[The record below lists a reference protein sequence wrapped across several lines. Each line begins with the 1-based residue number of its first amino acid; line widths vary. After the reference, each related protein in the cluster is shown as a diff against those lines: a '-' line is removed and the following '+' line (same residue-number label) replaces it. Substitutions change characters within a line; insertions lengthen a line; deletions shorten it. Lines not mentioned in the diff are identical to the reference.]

1 MLLVTIALATASP
14 YRDLDPDLPL
24 LHAAAARRGL
34 DLRTVA
40 WDDPTTDWEA
50 FELVVVRSCWD
61 YTGRREEFLAWARSV
76 PRLANPAEVIA
87 WNTDKT
93 YLRDLGAA
101 GVPVIETRWDVR
113 TGDPLPGQGEPDAE
127 WVVKPSVSAGSRD
140 TARWSDPADVHRHS
154 EQLVAAGRTS
164 MTQRYVPSV
173 DTEGE
178 TATLFLGGR
187 FSHAIRKAPLLLR
200 GEGVNDERDSR
211 EDITPRAPTATQ
223 LEVAA
228 TTHDALRAVLGADVD
243 LLYARIDLV
252 TAPDGSPLVLE
263 VELTEPSLFLPES
276 EGGEERLLDAIEQR
290 LAR

>member
-1 MLLVTIALATASP
+1 MTIALATAVP

-34 DLRTVA
+34 ALETVL
-40 WDDPTTDWEA
+40 WDDPAVDWDA
-50 FELVVVRSCWD
+50 HDLVVVRSCWD
-61 YTGRREEFLAWARSV
+61 YTHRREEFLAWARSV

-93 YLRDLGAA
+93 YLRDLAAA

-113 TGDPLPGQGEPDAE
+113 TGDPLSGEGEPGAE

-178 TATLFLGGR
+178 TATLFLGGH
-187 FSHAIRKAPLLLR
+187 FSHAIRKAPLLRR

-211 EDITPRAPTATQ
+211 EDITPRAPTAAQ

-228 TTHDALRAVLGADVD
+228 TTHDALRTVLGDDLD

-252 TAPDGSPLVLE
+252 TAPDGSPVVLE
-263 VELTEPSLFLPES
+263 VELTEPSLFLPQS